1 MVVDYHYATMSR
13 HWCKRSRTR
22 RMAVLCR
29 RSLCFAFFHVPTKM
43 LLNVC
48 SWYIEFVSN
57 LALWCGQQHS
67 RFLPTRR
74 FLSVSCVSSELLD
87 GSPLV
92 PRLYTRF
99 VILLTGFPDVLGD
112 GVALLCSIGISVH
125 QFASKMLHHV
135 GAGVSDLYHFARAL
149 RGRLTVGSA
158 IDYNGSR

>member
-99 VILLTGFPDVLGD
+99 GILLLTGFSDVLGD
-112 GVALLCSIGISVH
+112 GVALLCSIRINVH
-125 QFASKMLHHV
+125 QYLF
-135 GAGVSDLYHFARAL
+135 FFRARHSNLL
-149 RGRLTVGSA
+149 RLCFITLVLVSA
-158 IDYNGSR
+158 ICTISHGL